1 MPGETC
7 LFKSCDVRQWLDY
20 RHYHNRPA
28 LRSYFDYVVAPVELL
43 NEEFDSFKVKLP
55 NGGSCFP
62 PSKIISFW
70 AKAEQ
75 RPLKKAEMNGREYMV
90 VESGIIDDLAMWMK
104 KARAANVLHGTA
116 IFR

>member
-1 MPGETC
+1 M
-7 LFKSCDVRQWLDY
+7 SSDVRQWLDY

-28 LRSYFDYVVAPVELL
+28 LRCYFDYVVVPDELM

-55 NGGSCFP
+55 NARSCFP

-75 RPLKKAEMNGREYMV
+75 RPLQKAEMYGREYVV
-90 VESGIIDDLAMWMK
+90 VESGVVDDLAMWMK
-104 KARAANVLHGTA
+104 KARAAYVLHA
-116 IFR
+116 SDIFRY